1 MNEES
6 ELKDLNGFIET
17 FFMHKFNAPSTSLKC
32 AFVCVCVFFFVAC
45 LVLLT
50 EINPQPSESHRT
62 QNAENE
68 DAKVA
73 QKDENKRLHRKG
85 N

>member
-17 FFMHKFNAPSTSLKC
+17 FFMHKFNAPSTSLKY
-32 AFVCVCVFFFVAC
+32 AFVCVCVFCVAC

-62 QNAENE
+62 QNAQNE
-68 DAKVA
+68 DEKGSAK
-73 QKDENKRLHRKG
+73 G
-85 N
+85 